1 MTKPGVFERQKNTV
15 PLKTIPKKDHN
26 NNEKF
31 EERRQ
36 VKEEI
41 NLVVKLKG
49 GWGRDFCNL

>member
-36 VKEEI
+36 FTEES

-49 GWGRDFCNL
+49 RWGRDFCNL